1 MSQNP
6 VENID
11 LITTVALA
19 TETYIDVMKNAKI
32 ETQVP
37 DFAFDIQEALP
48 LFYKELE
55 ELKNQ
60 LEAEGQELEE
70 NTFTRYFFEKLVFE
84 KYKVV
89 DTVAKKGEKI
99 KPFYKLSDCRF

>member
-6 VENID
+6 VETID
-11 LITTVALA
+11 VITTVALA
-19 TETYIDVMKNAKI
+19 TETYIDVMKNAKM
-32 ETQVP
+32 EPQVP

-48 LFYKELE
+48 VFYKELE
-55 ELKNQ
+55 GLKEQ
-60 LEAEGQELEE
+60 LEAEGQEVEE
-70 NTFTRYFFEKLVFE
+70 NTFTRYFFEKLVFD

-89 DTVAKKGEKI
+89 ETVANNGEKI